1 MIDAAGFSN
10 RVKGLET
17 MLALVRA
24 KAGAGQSGA
33 LGPVL
38 VFRPGGVAG
47 GNVYT
52 DWALLM
58 AAAAVRA
65 GHKTIE
71 IDTSLGA
78 ANVPAGA
85 WNLDDVTLVPRVP
98 AGTGATTLTFEQ
110 GATITYELLEVRG
123 PLQLV
128 QASSV
133 VVATAQENSLLL
145 LLYGA
150 NIKVQPAAAPF
161 LEVTAAEVAAQI
173 VALAAGIGQ
182 NNNPVIQVDA
192 GAICTIHAY
201 DQAGIHSDALSG
213 GGTAIVFYDA
223 SSAPGAPQ
231 TVATLTLTPVDL
243 AADVG
248 YTPAVPGNWQPAP
261 ATIAAAA
268 DQLAAPNFVQA
279 LALAGPAA
287 ATQIITTGNIAR
299 KRSGYVRVVAQQS
312 LLTSA
317 QDLVI
322 FTLQRDGVN
331 IAGAPTIEATSAG
344 ANDYVTASIAFI
356 DQLPDDLSHTYSILA
371 THTAANLTQDA
382 NSGAISV
389 EEL

>member
-1 MIDAAGFSN
+1 MIDSAGFSS
-10 RVKGLET
+10 RLKGVEA

-38 VFRPGGVAG
+38 VYRPGGVTA
-47 GNVYT
+47 GNVYAT
-52 DWALLM
+52 WPALM
-58 AAAAVRA
+58 AAVLARP
-65 GHKTIE
+65 GHKWIE

-78 ANVPAGA
+78 ASVPAGA

-98 AGTGATTLTFEQ
+98 AVIGATTLTFEQ

-128 QASSV
+128 QASSA

-150 NIKVQPAAAPF
+150 NIKVEPAAAPF

-173 VALAAGIGQ
+173 IAVAAGIGQ
-182 NNNPVIQVDA
+182 NNNPVVQVDA
-192 GAICTIHAY
+192 GATCTIHVF
-201 DQAGIHSDALSG
+201 DQSGVHADALSG

-231 TVATLTLTPVDL
+231 TVTTLTLTPVDL

-261 ATIAAAA
+261 AAAAA
-268 DQLAAPNFVQA
+268 ALDQLAAPNYVQA
-279 LALAGPAA
+279 LALAGAAA
-287 ATQIITTGNIAR
+287 ATQIITTGNIAK
-299 KRSGYVRVVAQQS
+299 KRSGIVRVSAQQS

-317 QDLVI
+317 QDNVI

-331 IAGAPTIEATSAG
+331 IAGAPTIEVTSAG
-344 ANDYVTASIAFI
+344 ANDYVTASIEYL
-356 DQLPDDLSHTYSILA
+356 DQLPDANNHTYSILA
-371 THTAANLTQDA
+371 THTAANLTQAA
-382 NSGAISV
+382 NSGSIAAQ
-389 EEL
+389 EL